1 MAIAFLDF
9 EASSLS
15 PTSYPIEIGWAVAG
29 AEAAESHLILPHP
42 DWIDW
47 DPAAQGVH
55 GISRSQLFEHG
66 LAGPA
71 VLALMTRSLAGLVVY
86 SDAPA
91 EDGHW
96 LDRLCMA
103 CGSPLPFQL
112 QDAGTLFAHLAET
125 AGRDL
130 SAVQSAVAGQYPRP
144 HRAGADAAFLKA
156 IWTCL
161 TNSGAT
167 SRE

>member
-103 CGSPLPFQL
+103 CGSPFPSSCKMPAPSSPTWPKPL
-112 QDAGTLFAHLAET
+112 AGTSAPFNP
-125 AGRDL
+125 L
-130 SAVQSAVAGQYPRP
+130 SRGNTLVPTEPVRMPPS
-144 HRAGADAAFLKA
+144 
-156 IWTCL
+156 
-161 TNSGAT
+161 
-167 SRE
+167 